1 MSGVYKGID
10 MYRIGDMIIAL
21 NNLGREISEIDFE
34 EGHKIKMLANELA
47 KIGNRLNERETENE

>member
-34 EGHKIKMLANELA
+34 EGMKIKMLANELA
-47 KIGNRLNERETENE
+47 KIGNRLNEKEVCDE

>member
-10 MYRIGDMIIAL
+10 MYRIGDMIITL

-34 EGHKIKMLANELA
+34 EGYKIKMLANELA

>member
-1 MSGVYKGID
+1 

-21 NNLGREISEIDFE
+21 NNLGREVGEIDFE

-47 KIGNRLNERETENE
+47 KIGNRLNEKECENE

>member
-1 MSGVYKGID
+1 

-34 EGHKIKMLANELA
+34 EGYKIKMLANELA
-47 KIGNRLNERETENE
+47 NIGNRLNEKETENE

>member
-1 MSGVYKGID
+1 

-21 NNLGREISEIDFE
+21 NNLGREVAEIDFE

-47 KIGNRLNERETENE
+47 KIGNTLHEKETSDA